1 MDKKYLLNEIAR
13 FKLKIK
19 KDYEDNRITKVKY
32 HLMYTQLGNLIK
44 NSNDTDLLLL
54 ITKFNTIKTIY
65 LIMK

>member
-1 MDKKYLLNEIAR
+1 MNKEYLLNEIAR
-13 FKLKIK
+13 FILKIK

-32 HLMYTQLGNLIK
+32 YPMYTQLGNLIK

-54 ITKFNTIKTIY
+54 ITKFDAIKTTY

>member
-1 MDKKYLLNEIAR
+1 MNKKYLLNEIAR
-13 FKLKIK
+13 FILKIK

-32 HLMYTQLGNLIK
+32 YLMYTQLGNLIK
-44 NSNDTDLLLL
+44 NSNDTDLVLL

>member
-1 MDKKYLLNEIAR
+1 MDKEYLLNEIVR
-13 FKLKIK
+13 FIDKIK
-19 KDYEDNRITKVKY
+19 KDYQDNRITKVKY
-32 HLMYTQLGNLIK
+32 YLMYKQLGNLIK